1 MSRHVMIAPSLLS
14 ANFAMLA
21 EDIRACERGGAD
33 MLHLD
38 IMDGRFV
45 PNITFGPPIVAAV
58 RSVSLLPLDCH
69 LMIVEPERYVET
81 FAQAGAQWISVHVE
95 TCQHLHRTLAL
106 IRSCGARAGVVLNPL
121 TPLEYAFEAAGHAD
135 FVLMMSVNP
144 GFGGQEF
151 IPSVL
156 SRIER
161 LRTWLERERIEIPIE
176 VDGGVHH
183 GNAAALVNA
192 GATVLVAGA
201 AIFGGSSI
209 TENITALRAAVL
221 G

>member
-1 MSRHVMIAPSLLS
+1 MSRHVIIAPSLLS

-21 EDIRACERGGAD
+21 EDVRACEQGGAE

-58 RSVSLLPLDCH
+58 RRVSSLPLDCH
-69 LMIVEPERYVET
+69 LMIVEPERYVEA
-81 FAQAGAQWISVHVE
+81 FAHAGAQWISVHVE
-95 TCQHLHRTLAL
+95 ACRHLHRTLAL
-106 IRSCGARAGVVLNPL
+106 IRACGVRAGIVLNPL
-121 TPLEYAFEAAGHAD
+121 TPLEYAFEAAGYAD

-156 SRIER
+156 GRIER

-176 VDGGVHH
+176 VDGGVHR

-201 AIFGGSSI
+201 AIFRGSSI
-209 TENITALRAAVL
+209 AENIATLRSAAL

>member
-1 MSRHVMIAPSLLS
+1 MSTRVIIAPSLLS

-21 EDIRACERGGAD
+21 EDIRACEQGGAE

-38 IMDGRFV
+38 VMDGRFV

-58 RSVSLLPLDCH
+58 RSASSLPLDCH

-81 FAQAGAQWISVHVE
+81 FARAGAQWISVHVE
-95 TCQHLHRTLAL
+95 ACPHLHRTLTL
-106 IRSCGARAGVVLNPL
+106 IRSCGARAGIALNPL
-121 TPLEYAFEAAGHAD
+121 TPLEFAFEAAEHAD

-156 SRIER
+156 GRIER
-161 LRTWLERERIEIPIE
+161 LRTWLEQRRIEIPIE
-176 VDGGVHH
+176 VDGGVYN
-183 GNAAALVNA
+183 GNVAALVNA

-201 AIFGGSSI
+201 AIFRGSSI
-209 TENITALRAAVL
+209 AENIAALRAAVL

>member
-1 MSRHVMIAPSLLS
+1 
-14 ANFAMLA
+14 MLA
-21 EDIRACERGGAD
+21 EDIRACEQGGAE

-38 IMDGRFV
+38 VMDGRFV

-58 RSVSLLPLDCH
+58 RSASSLPLDCH

-81 FAQAGAQWISVHVE
+81 FARAGAQWISVHVE
-95 TCQHLHRTLAL
+95 ACPHLHRTLTL
-106 IRSCGARAGVVLNPL
+106 IRSCGARAGIALNPL
-121 TPLEYAFEAAGHAD
+121 TPLEFAFEAAEHAD

-156 SRIER
+156 GRIER
-161 LRTWLERERIEIPIE
+161 LRTWLEQRRIEIPIE
-176 VDGGVHH
+176 VDGGVYN
-183 GNAAALVNA
+183 GNVAALVNA

-201 AIFGGSSI
+201 AIFRGSSI
-209 TENITALRAAVL
+209 TENIAALRAAVL